1 MAIEFLNPTADLV
14 IIRSI
19 GPLSLDDA
27 HGLAKKMSSL
37 FLAGKRD
44 FCACVDLRRCGVVSA
59 PIADFFVELLRRD
72 NPLIKASAFLLS
84 PADITLGMQAQRMI
98 REANNPRRQSFHDI
112 EALYLWLSGSL
123 SPDAQKALR
132 DYLKNA

>member
-14 IIRSI
+14 IVRSI

-27 HGLAKKMSSL
+27 HGLAKKMSSV
-37 FLAGKRD
+37 FLSGKRD

-59 PIADFFVELLRRD
+59 PIADFFLEMLRRD

-84 PADITLGMQAQRMI
+84 PSDITLGMQVQRML
-98 REANNPRRQSFHDI
+98 REANNPHRQSFHDL
-112 EALYLWLSGSL
+112 ETLALWLSASM
-123 SPDAQKALR
+123 SPEAQKTLR
-132 DYLKNA
+132 DYLKSA